1 VDASGIVADDGIAD
15 ADGMNDDAAIVE
27 SVDPVWRA
35 HLISMAS
42 PRPAAPTAVETS
54 RDDAPVAD
62 HGIVDASG
70 IVADDGIADA
80 DGMNDDAAIVESVD
94 PVWRAHLIS
103 MASSGRLSTSESS
116 SAKAAV
122 AAAACKPATE
132 DEHDASAIIIQSVLR
147 EALARV
153 SPESGAPVVEEAAAG
168 RSSV

>member
-1 VDASGIVADDGIAD
+1 
-15 ADGMNDDAAIVE
+15 
-27 SVDPVWRA
+27 
-35 HLISMAS
+35 MAS

-54 RDDAPVAD
+54 RDDAPVVD

-70 IVADDGIADA
+70 VV
-80 DGMNDDAAIVESVD
+80 DAAAVESVD